1 MDEAESSSV
10 SGFFYKDKNPPA
22 HMPMGKCNHN

>member
-1 MDEAESSSV
+1 MDEAEPSSV

-22 HMPMGKCNHN
+22 HMPMGKCDHN